1 MSKFNKQVSDFTLSG
16 RVVQVLFKG
25 NKPQIM
31 QLMTTS
37 GLLTIKLS
45 KRLRDE
51 EKHLLSQ
58 GVEVRV
64 FGEKILNLKNAK
76 VKLKATKIISASEP
90 SVRPVNSS
98 SAPTKSKAKPAKILI
113 CQKSDC
119 RDRGGQT
126 VCRVLEQALCDRGL
140 HDQVKI
146 EKTGCLKKCKLGPN
160 LVVMPD
166 KAHYTKVK
174 PSDISQVIEKHLAS
188 TTT

>member
-1 MSKFNKQVSDFTLSG
+1 MSKFNKQVSDFTRSG

-25 NKPQIM
+25 KKPQIM

-45 KRLRDE
+45 KRLREE
-51 EKHLLSQ
+51 EKHLLYH
-58 GVEVRV
+58 GVDVRV
-64 FGEKILNLKNAK
+64 FGEKILNLKKAK
-76 VKLKATKIISASEP
+76 VKLKATKIIPAYEP

-98 SAPTKSKAKPAKILI
+98 IAPTKSKTKPAKILI
-113 CQKSDC
+113 CHKSDC
-119 RDRGGQT
+119 RERGGQT

-166 KAHYTKVK
+166 KAHYTQVK
-174 PSDISQVIEKHLAS
+174 PSDISQVIERHLAA